1 MIIIE
6 AEQVLRWCFKSSVQD
21 FFSYRELNEIR
32 EVAELERP
40 DVYID
45 VSRGSVHDFGCRYMD
60 SVEITILGIKIDRE
74 KFCTDSVMNRPD
86 IFSEYFKDTKSFQIF

>member
-1 MIIIE
+1 
-6 AEQVLRWCFKSSVQD
+6 
-21 FFSYRELNEIR
+21 
-32 EVAELERP
+32 
-40 DVYID
+40 
-45 VSRGSVHDFGCRYMD
+45 MD